1 MFAFKARSI
10 SEYIADPIAA
20 STLIPA
26 NTVIFMA
33 DSAYMSTYASSSN
46 WQFVSVPQSDGNPS
60 YIRGTTNITNG
71 AKLYT
76 RTIPSSF
83 TTVSSGAHS
92 GPSFFVT
99 NRTGALTSSG
109 GTNTAAGSHTHS
121 ISGLNSTNNLG
132 GKYHYGVVV
141 GLYKCVTPTYEIPK
155 GALVFT
161 TNPQNEDLIQDGV
174 YDNRSL
180 ISGNSSWVAA
190 RTQYG
195 EEFYYGFS
203 LSGTISSS
211 GSHNHSLTNVRGNVS
226 LAGTSR
232 IGYYENGNLIGTHTH
247 NFSISASID
256 PAVKYQKTYKTARN
270 SGVYKGM
277 ILGWMGRSVS
287 ELPQGWYLCNGQ
299 VVNGYT
305 TPSLNKDRCIGCTN
319 SDSYNGYEGGSD
331 TATISYSLTDTS
343 PLRHTHIPDLGAT
356 VSTYPNNGPSGYH
369 TDYDWAHSHDGSYT
383 GTWKQGY
390 YTLNFIIYL
399 G

>member
-33 DSAYMSTYASSSN
+33 DSNYMSTYASKSN
-46 WQFVSVPQSDGNPS
+46 WQFVSVPQSDGSPS

-76 RTIPSSF
+76 RTVPSSI
-83 TTVSSGAHS
+83 TTVTNGAHA
-92 GPSFFVT
+92 GDPFYVT
-99 NRTGALTSSG
+99 NRTGTLTQSG
-109 GTNTAAGSHTHS
+109 GTNTSAGAHTHS
-121 ISGLNSTNNLG
+121 ITGLNSASNLG
-132 GKYHYGVVV
+132 GKYHYGAVV

-155 GALVFT
+155 GALVFAT
-161 TNPQNEDLIQDGV
+161 TPQNEDLIQDGV
-174 YDNRSL
+174 YDGRSL

-203 LSGTISSS
+203 LSATISSS
-211 GSHNHSLTNVRGNVS
+211 GSHNHSLTNARGNGS
-226 LAGTSR
+226 LAGSSY
-232 IGYYENGNLIGTHTH
+232 IGYNENGNLYGTHTH
-247 NFSISASID
+247 IYSITAYPD
-256 PAVKYQKTYKTARN
+256 PAYKYQKTYRTVRN
-270 SGVYKGM
+270 TGVYKGM

-287 ELPQGWYLCNGQ
+287 ELPKGWYLCNGQ

-305 TPSLNKDRCIGCTN
+305 TPTLNQDRCIACTN
-319 SDSYNGYEGGSD
+319 SDYYNGYEGGSD
-331 TATISYSLTDTS
+331 TVTINYSLSNSGTLQHTHLPDTGATIS
-343 PLRHTHIPDLGAT
+343 
-356 VSTYPNNGPSGYH
+356 VYPNNGPGSYH
-369 TDYDWAHSHDGSYT
+369 SIYDWAHDHSGSYSS
-383 GTWKQGY
+383 TWKQGY

>member
-46 WQFVSVPQSDGNPS
+46 WQFVSVPQSDGSPS

-71 AKLYT
+71 GKLYT

-92 GPSFFVT
+92 GNPFTVD
-99 NRTGALTSSG
+99 NRTGTLNSSG

-211 GSHNHSLTNVRGNVS
+211 GSHNHQLLNARGNGS
-226 LAGTSR
+226 QAGSR
-232 IGYYENGNLIGTHTH
+232 TIGYYEYGDLLGTHTH
-247 NFSISASID
+247 ISSIGAYPD
-256 PAVKYQKTYKTARN
+256 PALKYQKTYRTARN
-270 SGVYKGM
+270 TGVYRGM

-299 VVNGYT
+299 TVNGYT
-305 TPSLNKDRCIGCTN
+305 TPTLNKDRCIACTN
-319 SDSYNGYEGGSD
+319 SDYYNGYEGGSD
-331 TATISYSLTDTS
+331 TVRIDYSISNSGTLQ
-343 PLRHTHIPDLGAT
+343 HTHQTNLSSIY
-356 VSTYPNNGPSGYH
+356 VYPNNGPSSYH
-369 TDYDWAHSHDGSYT
+369 STYDWAHSHDGSYT